1 MVFSSTLFL
10 FIFLPATLLLHFL
23 CPKKLRNGLILLVSL
38 LFYAW
43 GEQELVLLMCGS
55 ITFNY
60 FIGRLI
66 GTATGK
72 RSGIFLT
79 LGILINLLVLIY
91 YKYFGFVLENITQ
104 VFGYKSTFDSSTIT
118 LPIGISFFT
127 FQSISYLMD
136 VKKGIVKSQK
146 NIISLGMYIALFPQ
160 LIAGPIV
167 RYIDIAKEIQERTIT
182 LNGFQVGLS
191 RFINGL
197 AKKVII
203 ANNMA
208 VFADHLFALSPNEL
222 SITSAWIGV
231 LCYALQIYFDFSG
244 YSDMAIGLGK
254 LFGFNFKENFEHP
267 YTAQSIT
274 EFWRKWHI
282 SLSSWFKDY
291 LYIPL
296 GGNRKGKLRT
306 YFNLS
311 IVFFLTGLWH
321 GASWNF
327 IVWGLFHGF
336 FIVLEKMN
344 PIQLHQQFKGL
355 KIGYT
360 LLVVLIG
367 WVFFR
372 APDLPSA
379 LAYIEALFIPSETA
393 SNQEFLLYI
402 TPYSIFIFFIGL
414 LFSTPLKRKINTKL
428 IQRVQPNLNTV
439 FRLSF
444 NLILFMLSI
453 MELAQTTHNP
463 FIYFRF

>member
-10 FIFLPATLLLHFL
+10 FLFLPIVLLLHAVF
-23 CPKKLRNGLILLVSL
+23 PKQLRNGLILLVSL
-38 LFYAW
+38 FFYAW

-55 ITFNY
+55 IAFNY
-60 FIGRLI
+60 FIGRVI
-66 GTATGK
+66 GNGQPNRAK
-72 RSGIFLT
+72 LVLT
-79 LGILINLLVLIY
+79 LGIFINILTLVY
-91 YKYFGFVLENITQ
+91 YKYIGFIFENIT
-104 VFGYKSTFDSSTIT
+104 STFGVTKPFDTSGIT

-127 FQSISYLMD
+127 FQSISYLID
-136 VKKGIVKSQK
+136 VYRGVVKSQK

-167 RYIDIAKEIQERTIT
+167 RYIDIAKEIKERTIT
-182 LNGFQVGLS
+182 LEGFQEGVS
-191 RFINGL
+191 RFIIGL

-208 VFADHLFALSPNEL
+208 IFADHIFSLPTNQLSVV
-222 SITSAWIGV
+222 SAWIGI

-254 LFGFNFKENFEHP
+254 LFGFNFKENFNHP
-267 YTAQSIT
+267 YISQSIT
-274 EFWRKWHI
+274 EFWRRWHI

-296 GGNRKGKLRT
+296 GGNRKGQSRT
-306 YFNLS
+306 YINLS
-311 IVFFLTGLWH
+311 IVFFITGLWH

-327 IVWGLFHGF
+327 IVWGLFHGL

-344 PIQLHQQFKGL
+344 PYTLPNTFKGL

-360 LLVVLIG
+360 LLIVLIG

-372 APDLPSA
+372 TEDLSTA
-379 LAYIEALFIPSETA
+379 LEYIQALFNANSGTINHSY
-393 SNQEFLLYI
+393 LVYI
-402 TPYSIFIFFIGL
+402 TPYSILIFCLGI
-414 LFSTPLKRKINTKL
+414 LFSTPLKTRIH
-428 IQRVQPNLNTV
+428 QWFQPVLKPHTNAFL
-439 FRLSF
+439 RYSF
-444 NLILFMLSI
+444 NIGLFLLSV